1 MIRTGTKL
9 GALWVSLAITS
20 VACVGLK
27 DGDTR
32 ASESDSG
39 FDSRQSDSGSIGDAG
54 VPPSADASSDATIGP
69 HDPPSDS
76 AAADASDEAVDA
88 GADTIE
94 TDAPELPLPVA
105 TARGHLRLWLT
116 AQAGVRCSSGRV
128 ITWADQSG
136 NHDDA
141 ILKKGQLGPQCQIMG
156 NPHSVDGVDFPYFSA
171 PESDASPNVL
181 DETLDV
187 DLSFL
192 ARSDYTFFTVERR
205 WADATGKEQELV
217 FGTTMPVSLE
227 QMARTD
233 CTSISRNIALVFGYV
248 DYANSAVS
256 VTLDQSCNS
265 LMADA
270 NPVPAGSP
278 APLSEHAG
286 QFNAAWGHQVWE
298 NGVPVAIDSDTS
310 PLSTAS
316 DGAIGRALV
325 QTTILGV
332 DARFRGDI
340 AEVLVYDTALSDS
353 DRAAV
358 DTYLMNRWQAD
369 GGL

>member
-1 MIRTGTKL
+1 MIRTGTYL
-9 GALWVSLAITS
+9 GALSVSLAITS

-27 DGDTR
+27 DGDMP

-39 FDSRQSDSGSIGDAG
+39 FDSRQSDSGSSEDAG
-54 VPPSADASSDATIGP
+54 GQRSADGSSDATTGP
-69 HDPPSDS
+69 HAAPSDS
-76 AAADASDEAVDA
+76 AAADASDDDFDA
-88 GADTIE
+88 GAGAIE
-94 TDAPELPLPVA
+94 SDAPELPLPVA
-105 TARGHLRLWLT
+105 TAPGHLRLWLT

-128 ITWADQSG
+128 TTWADQSG

-141 ILKKGQLGPQCQIMG
+141 ILKRGQLGPQCQIVS
-156 NPHSVDGVDFPYFSA
+156 NPHSVDGVDLPYFSA

-192 ARSDYTFFTVERR
+192 AKTDYTFFTVERR
-205 WADATGKEQELV
+205 WADAMGKEQELI
-217 FGTTMPVSLE
+217 FGTTMPVAVE

-233 CTSISRNIALVFGYV
+233 CTAISRNIAVVFGYV
-248 DYANSAVS
+248 DYGNSAVS

-265 LMADA
+265 LMAGA

-286 QFNAAWGHQVWE
+286 QFNAAWGHQIWE
-298 NGVPVAIDSDTS
+298 NGVPMAIDSDTS

-332 DARFRGDI
+332 DPRFRGDI
-340 AEVLVYDTALSDS
+340 AEVIVYDTALSDS

-358 DTYLMNRWQAD
+358 DTYLTNRWQVD